1 MQKELPK
8 YNCKKQVWA
17 LKIGSINYQVDNQHS
32 AMITPEKTRYSPF
45 MVSFDYISTHM
56 PEPGGYYIVHVDG
69 RESFS
74 PSQYF
79 ETEHSIITTGVNKNE
94 HQ

>member
-17 LKIGSINYQVDNQHS
+17 LKIGSIEYQVDQQHS
-32 AMITPEKTRYSPF
+32 ATITPESSRYSPF
-45 MVSFDYISTHM
+45 AVSFDYISQHM
-56 PEPGGYYIVHVDG
+56 PEPGGYYIVSIDG

-74 PSQYF
+74 PAHHF
-79 ETEHSIITTGVNKNE
+79 ESEHSIITRGE
-94 HQ
+94 